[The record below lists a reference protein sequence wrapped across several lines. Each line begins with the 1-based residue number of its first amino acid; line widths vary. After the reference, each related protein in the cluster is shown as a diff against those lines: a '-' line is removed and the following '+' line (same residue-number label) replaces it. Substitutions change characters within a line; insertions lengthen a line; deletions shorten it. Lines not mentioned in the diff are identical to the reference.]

1 MADTRVI
8 EEAVSGCVF
17 AQQPQPATDDRS
29 GVTVSLVLAFGVVL
43 LISVSLSGVAA
54 RTVLSSALLFLV
66 AGALLGPGI
75 LGLDNIGP
83 NDPIVVALADVAL
96 FTVLFTDGQR
106 ANVRELRETWTLSGR
121 ALGVGMPLTMIGIA
135 VPAHFLTGLNWPT
148 AFLVGAILSP
158 TDPVF
163 AAAIVGR
170 SDIPER
176 LRRLLNVESGLNDGL
191 ALPFVMIF
199 LATAQGAGSDVL
211 WVGVEL
217 VLGLALGV
225 GVAAAVAF
233 AWRAKILTAET
244 HLQPLGPL
252 AIAVVVYSAC
262 HLTHANPYLAAFA
275 VGSTLATL
283 DHVAAEQFQPFG
295 DLLSEVTKFA
305 ALIVF
310 GALITPDRL
319 SGLSWRD
326 WLLAVVVIAVIRPAA
341 MLLSLVRTQL
351 SRQERLTAAW
361 FGPKGFAS
369 VVYGLLALQSGLASK
384 ELVFDIVAVTI
395 ALSIVLH
402 SSTDVPI
409 AKVLQVEPPDDL
421 PGCREPAD
429 ADEEATA
436 EV

>member
-1 MADTRVI
+1 
-8 EEAVSGCVF
+8 
-17 AQQPQPATDDRS
+17 
-29 GVTVSLVLAFGVVL
+29 
-43 LISVSLSGVAA
+43 
-54 RTVLSSALLFLV
+54 
-66 AGALLGPGI
+66 
-75 LGLDNIGP
+75 
-83 NDPIVVALADVAL
+83 
-96 FTVLFTDGQR
+96 
-106 ANVRELRETWTLSGR
+106 
-121 ALGVGMPLTMIGIA
+121 
-135 VPAHFLTGLNWPT
+135 
-148 AFLVGAILSP
+148 
-158 TDPVF
+158 
-163 AAAIVGR
+163 
-170 SDIPER
+170 
-176 LRRLLNVESGLNDGL
+176 
-191 ALPFVMIF
+191 
-199 LATAQGAGSDVL
+199 
-211 WVGVEL
+211 
-217 VLGLALGV
+217 

-275 VGSTLATL
+275 AGSTLATL